1 MQGFRSLQE
10 GLIFNEKY
18 SLDSNIIQQWI
29 IILVNRNK
37 CLRDYLHKD
46 RQVCNFLM
54 KAATKKTPS
63 DEIARKNVPLALL
76 RGPMETSWST
86 SCMGSSFPGIKRAIR
101 SWARIWPLSTRISWR
116 TGLSKAASG
125 HQSLRLRLRTSRRAT
140 KSPICTFF
148 LTQRYQG

>member
-1 MQGFRSLQE
+1 MGELRLQGFRSLQE

-37 CLRDYLHKD
+37 CLRDYLQKD

-63 DEIARKNVPLALL
+63 DEVARKNVNFSLFKGTYGDFMINKLHGVKFPRNKKGYQKLSEDMA
-76 RGPMETSWST
+76 
-86 SCMGSSFPGIKRAIR
+86 SFYDDILEDR
-101 SWARIWPLSTRISWR
+101 
-116 TGLSKAASG
+116 
-125 HQSLRLRLRTSRRAT
+125 
-140 KSPICTFF
+140 FE
-148 LTQRYQG
+148 